1 MTNEK
6 KDENKNMVTTTE
18 TVEKDVKQNTNTLEP
33 KAENDWKKEHRDE
46 LNRMFAA
53 ERENERN
60 KVLNE
65 VQQQKDEAKKL
76 EEMDELQKKDYEI
89 ESLKKQLQEKD
100 LNEKA
105 SNLKDEAIKQA
116 TEKGVPISI
125 MNTLN
130 YKNETAE
137 SIKEKI
143 DIYSK
148 EIQGIKTNVIN
159 EFSKEEAPQTG
170 DNNRTEMKTGYEKFA
185 ENYNK

>member
-1 MTNEK
+1 MEEN
-6 KDENKNMVTTTE
+6 ENKNNVVTTTE
-18 TVEKDVKQNTNTLEP
+18 TVEKDVKENTNTPDP
-33 KAENDWKKEHRDE
+33 KVENDWKKEHRDE
-46 LNRMFAA
+46 LNKMFAV
-53 ERENERN
+53 ERENERK
-60 KVLNE
+60 KVLSE
-65 VQQQKDEAKKL
+65 IQQQKDEAKKL

-116 TEKGVPISI
+116 SEKGVPISI

-143 DIYSK
+143 EIYAK
-148 EIQGIKTNVIN
+148 EIQGIKTNVIS

-170 DNNRTEMKTGYEKFA
+170 DNNRKEEKTGYEKFA
-185 ENYNK
+185 ENYGK

>member
-1 MTNEK
+1 MN
-6 KDENKNMVTTTE
+6 DENKNMVTTTE
-18 TVEKDVKQNTNTLEP
+18 TVEDVKDNSNNQEP
-33 KAENDWKKEHRDE
+33 KVETDWKKEHRDE

-89 ESLKKQLQEKD
+89 ESLKKQLQEKN

-116 TEKGVPISI
+116 SEKGVPISI

-143 DIYSK
+143 EIYAK
-148 EIQGIKTNVIN
+148 EIQGIKTNVIS

-170 DNNRTEMKTGYEKFA
+170 DNNRKEEKTGYEKFA
-185 ENYNK
+185 ENYGK